1 MSSALNDLTG
11 MWIPDLHY
19 VYGDNLKALG
29 LDDNRTL
36 DYETRLMI
44 TNNYLAPRVF
54 EVTKIIDVSNPGII
68 KYSIKQDEVDETR
81 DNIELG
87 ICDYYNK
94 TGELQV
100 KPPEENTNPETYIG
114 SIKEMMLVDDELTE
128 NPDGTGKLKIGVA
141 SYFKGEFS
149 SEFVDPEWH
158 VELVGDNYTDEERKY
173 YSRLIKI
180 NEFDHSII
188 SVKPGKASSLKG
200 KQFKLVVSDINGNYY
215 ATYDLEVEA

>member
-54 EVTKIIDVSNPGII
+54 EVTKIIDVSNSGVI

-87 ICDYYNK
+87 ICDYYTK